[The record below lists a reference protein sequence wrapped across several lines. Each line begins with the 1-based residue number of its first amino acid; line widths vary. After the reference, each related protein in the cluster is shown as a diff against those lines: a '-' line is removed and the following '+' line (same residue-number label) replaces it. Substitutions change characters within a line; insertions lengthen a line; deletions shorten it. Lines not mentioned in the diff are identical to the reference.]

1 MADENNKIDLLGWL
15 CFLGIAALILVLFLL
30 ATRYPVQANPF
41 VCDDVANTCTYR
53 VTAVEPTKTG
63 TGAALTN
70 YKQTNIKTSVN
81 GGAFTTLVKLATAP
95 TGGGTVTQD
104 ITFASAPCVVTSVVV
119 KVSGTNLAGREGVEA
134 TAVGSPVV
142 RDRTLDPLCAPEA
155 PTAKVD

>member
-30 ATRYPVQANPF
+30 VTRYPVQANPF

-63 TGAALTN
+63 AGGLLAN
-70 YKQTNIKTSVN
+70 YKQTNIKTSIN
-81 GGAFTTLVKLATAP
+81 GGPVTLLVKPATAAA
-95 TGGGTVTQD
+95 GGGTVFQD
-104 ITFASAPCVVTSVVV
+104 ITFATPPCVVTTLTV